1 MKTKKPSKRM
11 RLNKK
16 TIVNLNYDAM
26 KRALGG
32 ACPCCG
38 CNPCCC
44 CPDTWGECETRLE
57 DTCGCPPTVTGCPTQ
72 TQWTNCN
79 KCGA

>member
-1 MKTKKPSKRM
+1 MKTKRISKKM

-16 TIVNLNYDAM
+16 TIVNLNNHSM
-26 KRALGG
+26 RGVVGG
-32 ACPCCG
+32 VCGCG

-44 CPDTWGECETRLE
+44 CLDTWGECETRLV
-57 DTCGCPPTVTGCPTQ
+57 DTCGCPPTVGTCPTV

-79 KCGA
+79 KCDA